1 MADSKDEIWPDP
13 VYFPQKT
20 DGTPLLQ
27 PKLLPTKPEKEK
39 KGIWP
44 FNHKKAPPQP
54 IPTEEQIVKVGPKD
68 PPPSPYPLVR
78 IPMIIQTEL
87 GLVQP
92 GIYLIK
98 PAQSKTAEATALPP
112 QSGDAPAGKTFILTQ
127 RDRLILQFQVHP
139 ISLPDPNIETEGTAS
154 PLTKTD
160 KKLPT
165 PMKVEV
171 KISADR
177 KTLTIQV
184 TQDGQT
190 FESPSFPTATD
201 RRPVLQY

>member
-1 MADSKDEIWPDP
+1 MADSTDETWPDP

-27 PKLLPTKPEKEK
+27 PKLLPTKAEKEK
-39 KGIWP
+39 KGLWP
-44 FNHKKAPPQP
+44 FNHKKEKPQP
-54 IPTEEQIVKVGPKD
+54 IPTEEQIIKVGPKD

-98 PAQSKTAEATALPP
+98 PAPSKTVEASALPP
-112 QSGDAPAGKTFILTQ
+112 QSGDAPVGKVFILTQ
-127 RDRLILQFQVHP
+127 RDRLILQFQAHP
-139 ISLPDPNIETEGTAS
+139 ISLPDPNIETEGTPS

-165 PMKVEV
+165 PMKAEV
-171 KISADR
+171 KVSTDR
-177 KTLTIQV
+177 KTLTVQV

-190 FESPSFPTATD
+190 LESPSFPTATD
-201 RRPVLQY
+201 RRPVLHY